1 MNTLTKRVIS
11 ALVLAAVV
19 LVALFVLPP
28 PAAIVLFAALMLI
41 GCWEWAG
48 FFSSVPLVRAAYLLV
63 GAALAVVWSA
73 GWPAPTA
80 PAVIMQAALV
90 WWLLV
95 AVWLYVREI
104 RYSKIMV
111 AIAGY
116 LCLLPAWV
124 ALTVILLAERG
135 VWLLVWLVLIV
146 AAADIGAYFTGKA
159 LGRRKLAPELSP
171 GKTVEGL
178 VGGLLA
184 ASLVAGAGAV
194 LLGLDGLPFVLLGPF
209 LAAISVVGDLTVSAF
224 KRNAGLKDTG
234 RILPGHGGI
243 MDRID
248 SLVAAAPGFALILGW
263 HGVLAV

>member
-1 MNTLTKRVIS
+1 M
-11 ALVLAAVV
+11 LAAVV
-19 LVALFVLPP
+19 LVALFVLRP
-28 PAAIVLFAALMLI
+28 PAAMVLFASLMLI

-48 FFSSVPLVRAAYLLV
+48 FFAAGPLVRIVYMLV
-63 GAALAVVWSA
+63 GAALAVVCSA
-73 GWPAPTA
+73 GWLAPTA
-80 PAVIMQAALV
+80 PAVIMKVALL

-95 AVWLYVREI
+95 AAWLYAREI
-104 RYSKIMV
+104 RYSKILV
-111 AIAGY
+111 AAAGY

-135 VWLLVWLVLIV
+135 AWLLVWLVLIV
-146 AAADIGAYFTGKA
+146 AAADVGAYFTGKA

-184 ASLVAGAGAV
+184 ASLAAGGGAV
-194 LLGLDGLPFVLLGPF
+194 LRGLDGLPVALLGPF

-248 SLVAAAPGFALILGW
+248 SLVAAAPGFALILAW